1 MIRMSNSKK
10 IILDNLDIKTYI
22 RLLKTFKQFKFTI
35 FPTDTSKIETTMES
49 GELKALVN
57 TETNC
62 LEENEQKRQQ
72 VNASVY
78 EIDKGNRSVH
88 VLHLQCF
95 SLSILGHFFLS
106 KICNSSDESVVQTS
120 RSLREKKSQRTTVRQ
135 LLN

>member
-1 MIRMSNSKK
+1 MTRMSNSKK
-10 IILDNLDIKTYI
+10 VILDNLDIKTYI

-62 LEENEQKRQQ
+62 LEENEQKRQG
-72 VNASVY
+72 NSNVY
-78 EIDKGNRSVH
+78 EIGKGNRSVH

-95 SLSILGHFFLS
+95 SLSILGHFCLQ
-106 KICNSSDESVVQTS
+106 N
-120 RSLREKKSQRTTVRQ
+120 L
-135 LLN
+135 

>member
-10 IILDNLDIKTYI
+10 VILDNLHIKTYV

-72 VNASVY
+72 GNSSVY

-95 SLSILGHFFLS
+95 SLSILGHFCL
-106 KICNSSDESVVQTS
+106 
-120 RSLREKKSQRTTVRQ
+120 
-135 LLN
+135 